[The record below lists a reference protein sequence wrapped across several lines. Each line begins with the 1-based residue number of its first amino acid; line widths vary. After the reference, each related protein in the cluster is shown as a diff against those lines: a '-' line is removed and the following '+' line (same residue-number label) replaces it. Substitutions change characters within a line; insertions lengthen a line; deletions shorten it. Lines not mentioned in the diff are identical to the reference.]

1 MNRGFTL
8 IELIIYI
15 AIVAVVLLVAFNFVW
30 EIIYGNVKSQAI
42 REVQQNA
49 RFCIEKITKTIEEA
63 LVINSPTPGDSANLL
78 SLEMPYSSLNPTI
91 FHVFDNKLRI
101 TQGVRGTYELTN
113 DRVIVRSLQFTNLSY
128 LDTPGTARVE
138 MVIDHVNPNNRSE
151 YAVSFEIKSTASL
164 AFGEAASFH
173 VVQFHYR
180 WRNDDG
186 GE

>member
-15 AIVAVVLLVAFNFVW
+15 GIVVVFLLGAINFGL
-30 EIIYGNVKSQAI
+30 EIIYGNIKAGAI

-49 RFCIEKITKTIEEA
+49 RFAMEKMARIIEEA
-63 LVINSPTPGDSANLL
+63 KAINSPEPGNSANSF
-78 SLEMPYSSLNPTI
+78 SLEMTNPSLNPTI
-91 FHVFDNKLRI
+91 FDVSNNKLRL
-101 TQGVRGTYELTN
+101 TQGMKGSYELTS
-113 DRVIVRSLQFTNLSY
+113 DRVIVSGLQFTNLSY
-128 LDTPGTARVE
+128 VETPGTVLIE
-138 MVIDHVNPNNRSE
+138 MKIDHINPGNQRE

-164 AFGEAASFH
+164 VYGGTAPFYVS
-173 VVQFHYR
+173 QRLYR